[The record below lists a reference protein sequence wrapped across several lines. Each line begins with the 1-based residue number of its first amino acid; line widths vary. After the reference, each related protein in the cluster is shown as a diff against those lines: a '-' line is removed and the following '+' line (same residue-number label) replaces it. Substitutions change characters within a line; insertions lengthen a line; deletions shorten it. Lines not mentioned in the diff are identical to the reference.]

1 MARSERT
8 ATASPLP
15 TAGRALPT
23 ADGAQ
28 PSAGRVQPTAGA
40 GPLIT
45 VEDLRVT
52 FATRGGP
59 LAAVRG
65 VSFTL
70 SPGEC
75 LAIVG
80 ESGSGKSVTARALVG
95 LVGAGGSVSAGRLE
109 LAGQDLR
116 DLRERDWRRIRGRRV
131 GLVLQDALS
140 SLDPVRT
147 VGAEIAETLGNH
159 RLVPRAARAAR
170 AVELLAEARVPEPA
184 VRARQ
189 RPYELSGGLRQRALI
204 ASALAGQPSVL
215 VADEPTTALDVSVQA
230 QILDLLAARKADG
243 EALLLIS
250 HDLAVVSRLADRVA
264 VMYAGALVE
273 EGSVED
279 LLRSPR
285 HPYTRELLAAIPSA
299 HARGTRLAI
308 RRDAATGP
316 AVTAPDAAGCRYAAR
331 CPLVQARCRS
341 AEPEPVAVEAEVGS
355 RPDKAGP
362 RDTAAAV
369 AVAVAHRAWCWR
381 TDEPWPAP
389 QAGPARGRVRRAD
402 DVVIEVDTVWKSFR
416 GPDGSRRPAVRGVS
430 FELRA
435 GETVG
440 LLGESG
446 SGKSTT
452 AEIVLGLLEPDDG
465 AVRLHGRPWSRLP
478 EAARRPDR
486 HRIQLVPQDPLGSFD
501 PRYTVE
507 RIVGEALSAP
517 GRRAAARR
525 RDRIVELLGLV
536 GLGAEVLPRRATQLS
551 GGQRQ
556 RVAIARALAPEPEV
570 LVCDEPVSALDVSIQ
585 AQILDVFADVQD
597 TLGVAMLF
605 ISHDLGVIYHA
616 CDRVLVMRDGELV
629 EQGDVEQVLRA
640 PAHDYTRA
648 LLAAV
653 PRLDTATFA

>member
-1 MARSERT
+1 MARSEGT

-15 TAGRALPT
+15 TASGVEPT
-23 ADGAQ
+23 TG
-28 PSAGRVQPTAGA
+28 GTQPTAGA
-40 GPLIT
+40 GPLIA

-95 LVGAGGSVSAGRLE
+95 LVGAGGSVSADRLE

-170 AVELLAEARVPEPA
+170 AVELLAEASVPEPE

-189 RPYELSGGLRQRALI
+189 RPFELSGGLRQRALI
-204 ASALAGQPSVL
+204 ASALAGQPTVL
-215 VADEPTTALDVSVQA
+215 LADEPTTALDVSVQA

-243 EALLLIS
+243 VGVLLIS

-285 HPYTRELLAAIPSA
+285 HPYTRELLAAVPSA

-308 RRDAATGP
+308 RRDATTGP
-316 AVTAPDAAGCRYAAR
+316 AVAAPDAVGCRYAAR
-331 CPLVQARCRS
+331 CPLAEARCRS
-341 AEPEPVAVEAEVGS
+341 ADPP
-355 RPDKAGP
+355 
-362 RDTAAAV
+362 AV
-369 AVAVAHRAWCWR
+369 AVGAAHRAWCWR

-389 QAGPARGRVRRAD
+389 QAGPARGRVRHAD
-402 DVVIEVDTVWKSFR
+402 DTVIEVDEVWKSFR

-430 FELRA
+430 FALRV

-452 AEIVLGLLEPDDG
+452 AEIVLGLMEPDDG
-465 AVRLHGRPWSRLP
+465 TVKLHGRPWSRLS
-478 EAARRPDR
+478 ESARRPDR
-486 HRIQLVPQDPLGSFD
+486 HRIQLVPQDPLGAFD

-507 RIVGEALSAP
+507 RIVGEALGAP
-517 GRRAAARR
+517 GRRAAKRR
-525 RDRIVELLGLV
+525 RDRIAELLGLV
-536 GLGAEVLPRRATQLS
+536 GLDAGVLPRRAAQLS

-597 TLGVAMLF
+597 ALGVAMLF

-640 PAHDYTRA
+640 PEHDYTRA